1 MRDASVE
8 DMRAGNAAL
17 DGEFTALDLRDH
29 AALQDAGRLEFR
41 DLVEGDPSDEGG
53 LVVLVS
59 EDTGDVREQDEFRRM
74 TGDGDARRGRV
85 RVDVVALVA
94 VRTHGDRRDDRDHPA
109 ADGMEDDFG
118 VDVLDLADE
127 AVIEAVALV
136 KLDRLDHVVV
146 HTGEADR
153 FAAGVVDELDE
164 VLVDLAAEDR
174 LDDVHGLF
182 VGITQAVDEFALLA
196 GLLQH
201 GGDLRTAAVD
211 DDDPDTDERQH
222 DDVVDDRSAQF
233 FRDHRV
239 PAVLDDDGLAIVPLD
254 VGQRLDEGLCPLF
267 RRDVHVVDVV
277 ERIHSV
283 IS

>member
-1 MRDASVE
+1 
-8 DMRAGNAAL
+8 
-17 DGEFTALDLRDH
+17 
-29 AALQDAGRLEFR
+29 
-41 DLVEGDPSDEGG
+41 
-53 LVVLVS
+53 
-59 EDTGDVREQDEFRRM
+59 
-74 TGDGDARRGRV
+74 
-85 RVDVVALVA
+85 
-94 VRTHGDRRDDRDHPA
+94 
-109 ADGMEDDFG
+109 MEDDFG
-118 VDVLDLADE
+118 IDVLDLADE
-127 AVIEAVALV
+127 TVIEAVSLV
-136 KLDRLDHVVV
+136 ELDRLNHVVV
-146 HTGEADR
+146 HAGEPDR
-153 FAAGVVDELDE
+153 LAAGVVDEFDE
-164 VLVDLAAEDR
+164 VFVDLAAEDR

-182 VGITQAVDEFALLA
+182 IGITQAVDELALFA